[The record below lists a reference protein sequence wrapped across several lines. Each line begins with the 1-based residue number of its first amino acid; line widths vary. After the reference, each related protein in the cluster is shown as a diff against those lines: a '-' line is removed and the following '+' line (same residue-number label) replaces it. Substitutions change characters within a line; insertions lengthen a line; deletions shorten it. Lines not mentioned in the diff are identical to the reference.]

1 MKKILTFIL
10 PALALT
16 LTSCPGPTSSD
27 VSSVN
32 SSTSI
37 SSEPTKDWTEE
48 ERDLFSTHL
57 GGFVPT
63 YYEVPGAEVN
73 YHQDYNCVS
82 YETTSRT
89 VSSGYIDE
97 FRKSLIIDGFTVT
110 SQDANYLYYTLTSYV
125 NALTS
130 IEVNVY
136 GVNQTGNLVSSGLC
150 YFVADFYYIHYDR
163 FENDRVNYY
172 ADFLSLGEITSLPTP
187 SHAYDEYGYFDYIFN
202 MNTFVI
208 GLGYGYDGSKEYN
221 DSLSALGWETSSSTE
236 DNITTYLAISPKEY
250 LHIFTY
256 YENEVTYIIMQPMT
270 IVGATWPSETLNL
283 ALTFF
288 EFDVTS
294 EDIPQGSG
302 DDFTLFY
309 SLYPYMGA
317 LVIQISA
324 TDETVVTNYTASL
337 LENNFIYSDELGMYV
352 NDSLTFGIG
361 VDDLIASDGAYVIYL
376 FNLSALLG

>member
-16 LTSCPGPTSSD
+16 LSSCPGPTSSD

-73 YHQDYNCVS
+73 YYKDYDCVS

-89 VSSGYIDE
+89 VSSEYIDE

-110 SQDANYLYYTLTSYV
+110 YQDANYLDYTLTSYV

-136 GVNQTGNLVSSGLC
+136 GVDQTGNLVSSGLC
-150 YFVADFYYIHYDR
+150 YFVADFYYIHYDT

-172 ADFLSLGEITSLPTP
+172 AEFLSLGEITSLPTP
-187 SHAYDEYGYFDYIFN
+187 SHAYDEYGYFDYISN
-202 MNTFVI
+202 LNIFVI

-221 DSLSALGWETSSSTE
+221 DSLSALGWKTSSSTE

-250 LHIFTY
+250 LRIFTY

-270 IVGATWPSETLNL
+270 ISGATWPSETLNL

-302 DDFTLFY
+302 DAFTLFY

-337 LENNFIYSDELGMYV
+337 LENNFIYSEELDMYV

-361 VDDLIASDGAYVIYL
+361 VDNLIASDNVYVIYL

>member
-16 LTSCPGPTSSD
+16 LSSCPGPTSSD

-73 YHQDYNCVS
+73 YYEDYDCVS

-89 VSSGYIDE
+89 VSSEYIDE

-110 SQDANYLYYTLTSYV
+110 YQDANYLDYTLTIYV

-136 GVNQTGNLVSSGLC
+136 GFDQTGNLVSSGLC
-150 YFVADFYYIHYDR
+150 YFVADFYYIHYDT

-187 SHAYDEYGYFDYIFN
+187 SHAYDEYGYFDYISN
-202 MNTFVI
+202 MNIFVI

-221 DSLSALGWETSSSTE
+221 DSLAALGWTTSSSTE
-236 DNITTYLAISPKEY
+236 DNMTTYLAISPKEY
-250 LHIFTY
+250 LHVFTY
-256 YENEVTYIIMQPMT
+256 YESDVTYLVLQPKT
-270 IVGATWPSETLNL
+270 YIGSSWPSEDLNL

-288 EFDVTS
+288 DYDVTN
-294 EDIPQGSG
+294 DNIPEASG
-302 DDFTLFY
+302 DAFAFFY
-309 SLYPYMGA
+309 ALYPYMGA
-317 LVIQISA
+317 LVIQINT
-324 TDETVVTNYTASL
+324 TDKTVATNYIASL
-337 LENNFIYSDELGMYV
+337 SENNFSYDESFGMYV
-352 NDSLTFGIG
+352 NSSLTFGIG
-361 VDDLIASDGAYVIYL
+361 VDDLISSENVYVIYL
-376 FNLSALLG
+376 FNLGALLG

>member
-16 LTSCPGPTSSD
+16 LSSCPGPTSSD

-73 YHQDYNCVS
+73 YYKDYDCVS

-89 VSSGYIDE
+89 VSSEYIDE

-110 SQDANYLYYTLTSYV
+110 YQDANYLDYTLTSYV

-136 GVNQTGNLVSSGLC
+136 GYDQTGNLVSSGLC
-150 YFVADFYYIHYDR
+150 YFVADFYYIHYDT

-172 ADFLSLGEITSLPTP
+172 AEFLSLGEITSLPTP
-187 SHAYDEYGYFDYIFN
+187 SHAYDEYGYFDYISN
-202 MNTFVI
+202 MNIFVI

-221 DSLSALGWETSSSTE
+221 DSLSALGWKTSSSTE

-270 IVGATWPSETLNL
+270 ISGATWPSETLNL

-302 DDFTLFY
+302 DAFTLFY

-324 TDETVVTNYTASL
+324 TDETVVTNYNASL
-337 LENNFIYSDELGMYV
+337 LENNFIYSEELDMYV

-361 VDDLIASDGAYVIYL
+361 VDNLIASDNVYVIYL